1 MGKAIPSGRY
11 VPEYLSGE
19 VDQKTLLE
27 YVIREHQRISI
38 ALEFALAR
46 NVEFLNAAPAKPRE
60 GLVCG
65 ADGTNWNPGSGKGVY
80 AYYTGAWHL
89 LG

>member
-1 MGKAIPSGRY
+1 MARGDSFGLYTPTPIESDDPAELRRW
-11 VPEYLSGE
+11 
-19 VDQKTLLE
+19 
-27 YVIREHQRISI
+27 IREELSRIAAVFDI
-38 ALEFALAR
+38 ALAR

-60 GLVCG
+60 GMITG

-80 AYYTGAWHL
+80 VYYSSAWHL